1 MAHVRALYEI
11 AVANG
16 GNRAAGS
23 PGYDKSATYVAERL
37 TAAGYEV
44 RLEEFSFPF
53 FEERSRPVLALV
65 PPEAGPVIPQ
75 SNVRTLRR
83 SGAGDVAASLSPV
96 DLGPVEGNEP
106 GPSTSGCEADD
117 FRGFHGGSVALVR
130 RGTCTFQVKVENAVS
145 AGAAAVIVMNEGTPG
160 RLDRFSG
167 VLPDGVAVPVIA
179 VPYEQGRALAT
190 RAGAQ
195 VRVRVD
201 AVGGTRR
208 TRNVLAE
215 TPTGSPDEI
224 VVVGAHL
231 DSVRD
236 GPGMNDNASGSAAV
250 LEAALQLARSN
261 LTIRRQVRFAF
272 WGAEEIGLLGSKH
285 HLAQLPERERGA
297 VRLYINLD
305 MVGSP
310 NFGRFV
316 QGSLERFEGL
326 YSVARAALTEF
337 FRKRDLPFEERTA
350 GRRQRTGSD
359 DASFAQRGIPTLG
372 LYTGAGERKGDAQAA
387 LFGGAAGQPYDAC
400 YHRPCDTADNVDP
413 SVLTQMTGALFEAV
427 IAAAAP
433 LPKAPQPSTP

>member
-1 MAHVRALYEI
+1 
-11 AVANG
+11 
-16 GNRAAGS
+16 
-23 PGYDKSATYVAERL
+23 
-37 TAAGYEV
+37 
-44 RLEEFSFPF
+44 
-53 FEERSRPVLALV
+53 
-65 PPEAGPVIPQ
+65 
-75 SNVRTLRR
+75 
-83 SGAGDVAASLSPV
+83 
-96 DLGPVEGNEP
+96 
-106 GPSTSGCEADD
+106 
-117 FRGFHGGSVALVR
+117 
-130 RGTCTFQVKVENAVS
+130 
-145 AGAAAVIVMNEGTPG
+145 MNEGTPG

-167 VLPDGVAVPVIA
+167 ALPDGAAIPVVA
-179 VPYEQGRALAT
+179 VPYEQGRGLAV

-201 AVGGTRR
+201 AVAGTRT

-231 DSVRD
+231 DSVRE

-261 LTIRRQVRFAF
+261 LTVRRRVRFAF
-272 WGAEEIGLLGSKH
+272 WGAEELGLLGSKH
-285 HLAQLPERERGA
+285 HLAQLPEREREA

-316 QGSLERFEGL
+316 QGSVQASEGL

-337 FRKRDLPFEERTA
+337 FRKRDLPFEERMA

-359 DASFAQRGIPTLG
+359 DASFAENRIPTLG

-400 YHRPCDTADNVDP
+400 YHRSCDTADNVDP